1 MGIAGT
7 AIASLLVATALAAGV
22 DPGARAPA
30 PGDLDA
36 VRQRGVLRHLGI
48 PYARF
53 VSGPGEGLDAD
64 LVRAFA
70 ASLGVRYEFV
80 ETSWGAAIGDLV
92 GRRVS
97 AGRPDP
103 RSAPVTEVRGD
114 VLAAG
119 ITVLP
124 WRTRSVA
131 FSAPTF
137 PTQVW
142 IVAVAESPVVPV
154 AATGDVDRDVQA
166 VRRTLGGKRVLGVP
180 GTCIDPA
187 LHDVAGAGGR
197 PVLLQTERLDE
208 VAPAL
213 LRGEG
218 DLALL
223 DVADADLAFERWPGR
238 FKVIGPVTPVQDMAV
253 AFRKDSPG
261 LRRAF
266 DAFLAEIRADG
277 TYDRLVVQHFP
288 RAAALYPDRFPGR
301 P

>member
-1 MGIAGT
+1 MGTGAT
-7 AIASLLVATALAAGV
+7 AVASLWLAGALAAGSG
-22 DPGARAPA
+22 PGPRAPEDA
-30 PGDLDA
+30 DLEA
-36 VRQRGVLRHLGI
+36 IRRRGVLRHLGI
-48 PYARF
+48 PYAHF
-53 VSGPGEGLDAD
+53 VTGPGEGLDAD

-80 ETSWGAAIGDLV
+80 ETTWSAALGDLV

-97 AGRPDP
+97 PGRPDP
-103 RSAPVTEVRGD
+103 RDAPVTVVRGD

-119 ITVLP
+119 VTVLP
-124 WRTRSVA
+124 WRTRSVL

-142 IVAVAESPVVPV
+142 IVALSGSPVAPI
-154 AATGDVDRDVQA
+154 AATGDVLRDVREA
-166 VRRTLGGKRVLGVP
+166 RRALVGKRVLGVP

-197 PVLLQTERLDE
+197 PVLLQTQRLDE

-223 DVADADLAFERWPGR
+223 DVADADLAFERWPGLL
-238 FKVIGPVTPVQDMAV
+238 KVIGPVTPVQDMAA
-253 AFRKDSPG
+253 AFRRDSPG
-261 LRRAF
+261 LRKAF
-266 DAFLAEIRADG
+266 DEFLAAIRADG
-277 TYDRLVVQHFP
+277 TYERLVARHFP
-288 RAAALYPDRFPGR
+288 HAAALYPDRFPRR